1 MNILEVVTVKV
12 DEKGRIVVPRNM
24 RRQLNIGR
32 RVRLRVEDNKIIL
45 EPVRDPLD
53 ELAELVVESKITASK
68 EPEKISQIAG
78 QELEKLGKGW
88 REWCG

>member
-1 MNILEVVTVKV
+1 MNTLEAVTVKV
-12 DEKGRIVVPRNM
+12 NGKGRIVIPKNI

-32 RVRLRVEDNKIIL
+32 QVRLRVEDNKIIL

-68 EPEKISQIAG
+68 EPEKISQIAE
-78 QELEKLGKGW
+78 QELGKLGKG
-88 REWCG
+88 

>member
-1 MNILEVVTVKV
+1 MNTLEAVTVKV
-12 DEKGRIVVPRNM
+12 DGKGRIVIPKNI

-32 RVRLRVEDNKIIL
+32 QVRLRVEDNKIIL

-68 EPEKISQIAG
+68 EPEKISQIAE
-78 QELEKLGKGW
+78 QELGKLGKG
-88 REWCG
+88 

>member
-1 MNILEVVTVKV
+1 VNTLEAVTVKV
-12 DEKGRIVVPRNM
+12 NGKGRIVIPKNI

-32 RVRLRVEDNKIIL
+32 QVRLRVEDNKIIL

-68 EPEKISQIAG
+68 EPEKISQIAE
-78 QELEKLGKGW
+78 QELGKLGKG
-88 REWCG
+88 

>member
-1 MNILEVVTVKV
+1 VNTLEAVTVKV
-12 DEKGRIVVPRNM
+12 DGKGRIVIPKNI

-32 RVRLRVEDNKIIL
+32 QVRLRVEDNKIIL

-68 EPEKISQIAG
+68 EPEKISQIAE
-78 QELEKLGKGW
+78 QELGKLGKG
-88 REWCG
+88 